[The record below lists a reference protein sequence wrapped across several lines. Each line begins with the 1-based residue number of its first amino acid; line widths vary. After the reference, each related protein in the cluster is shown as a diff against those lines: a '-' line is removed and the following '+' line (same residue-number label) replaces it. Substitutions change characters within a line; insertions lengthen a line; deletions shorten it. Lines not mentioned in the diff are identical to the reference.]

1 MGQDVRRTSD
11 VNNLVQKSNYYYNLE
26 LFMVTFC
33 SYLGNSRPVF
43 FNPKS
48 RDWGQ
53 LNPGIPGLQPL
64 FRTMRPTSSL
74 QFS

>member
-43 FNPKS
+43 QPEIQGLGSARS
-48 RDWGQ
+48 RD
-53 LNPGIPGLQPL
+53 PGIAAPIQNNA
-64 FRTMRPTSSL
+64 SY
-74 QFS
+74 